1 MSEANKNTILLRDF
15 SSQDT
20 MVLGLQVAADFES
33 RDFADG
39 VVNAKKYVHEDHQFR
54 VYGTN
59 KGTVVEY
66 KGEAGQGDAPLT
78 VNAGSGDSPVESAPT
93 DPAEAD

>member
-1 MSEANKNTILLRDF
+1 MSDVNKNTILLRDF
-15 SSQDT
+15 PSQST

-33 RDFADG
+33 RDIEDG
-39 VVNAKKYVHEDHQFR
+39 VVNAKKYVHEDYQFR
-54 VYGTN
+54 AYGTN

-78 VNAGSGDSPVESAPT
+78 VNAGSGDSLVESTPT
-93 DPAEAD
+93 DPAEED